1 MKSRPVRNAIFI
13 ICVHLPSAVEDS
25 FSTNVFPPGDDI
37 NSVLM
42 KVVEKVKTLKKIW
55 FDPIEYGLST
65 SPDDTALASD
75 SLIRD
80 IWKEKNDDVLELY
93 LVKREFPLDDSIFY
107 NESRETTTTTTTT
120 TPITTTAT
128 TTPTKPRT
136 TRTRTPTPTTSKTT
150 PKTTPITTPTT
161 TRRRR
166 TRLARTPTRA
176 PTTTTTTPTTT
187 TATITIPTTPIT
199 TITTITA
206 IPSKNPVMRGSSSN
220 DSDIETDFDLMNPP
234 MLTPLQKEAQRV
246 LLELLTH
253 V

>member
-136 TRTRTPTPTTSKTT
+136 TRT
-150 PKTTPITTPTT
+150 
-161 TRRRR
+161 
-166 TRLARTPTRA
+166 
-176 PTTTTTTPTTT
+176 
-187 TATITIPTTPIT
+187 ATITIPTTPIT
-199 TITTITA
+199 TITTPTK
-206 IPSKNPVMRGSSSN
+206 PR
-220 DSDIETDFDLMNPP
+220 TTRTR
-234 MLTPLQKEAQRV
+234 TP
-246 LLELLTH
+246 TP
-253 V
+253 